1 MNEKDMSKKE
11 LEQQLS
17 SCEVRISEI
26 RAHER
31 ASEVSSELEGIEDQV
46 KACRLE
52 LDEVQENVD
61 GWAEAQAKAVKA
73 LSNMRSRVD
82 RASKMIHVI
91 R

>member
-1 MNEKDMSKKE
+1 MNEKRVDKQE

-26 RAHER
+26 RGHER
-31 ASEVSSELEGIEDQV
+31 ASEVSSELEGIEEQV

-52 LDEVQENVD
+52 LDQVQENVD
-61 GWAEAQAKAVKA
+61 EWAEAQAKAVKA
-73 LSNMRSRVD
+73 LSSMRSRVD
-82 RASKMIHVI
+82 RASKMLNVI

>member
-26 RAHER
+26 RGHER

>member
-1 MNEKDMSKKE
+1 MNEKDMSKRE
-11 LEQQLS
+11 LEEQLS
-17 SCEVRISEI
+17 SCEVRIAEI
-26 RAHER
+26 RGHER

-46 KACRLE
+46 NACRLE

-61 GWAEAQAKAVKA
+61 GWAEAQVKAVKA

-82 RASKMIHVI
+82 RASKMLNVI

>member
-26 RAHER
+26 RGHER

-46 KACRLE
+46 KPAVWNSTRCRRTST
-52 LDEVQENVD
+52 V
-61 GWAEAQAKAVKA
+61 GPRRRPR
-73 LSNMRSRVD
+73 RSR
-82 RASKMIHVI
+82 R
-91 R
+91 